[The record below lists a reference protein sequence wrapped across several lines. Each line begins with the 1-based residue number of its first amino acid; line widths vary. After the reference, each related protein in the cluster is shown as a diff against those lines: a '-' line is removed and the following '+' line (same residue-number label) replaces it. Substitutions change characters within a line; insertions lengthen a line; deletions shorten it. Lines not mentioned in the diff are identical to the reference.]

1 MLAGVVLLPALTR
14 MLSDTDYGLVAVAL
28 IVIQFGT
35 ILMGLGLSLSIVRHA
50 ILEESGLPGARG
62 LVVSSLLTAGVICAL
77 GLVSGRWWSGM
88 LLGQPW
94 VLALG
99 LAVLAAAAAAV
110 VANVQALLRAEDRA
124 WLFVALASAGT
135 LIGPLVGILLML
147 TTERTPRAYVVGLAV
162 AYLCAAGYGVVFVM
176 RSGDV
181 LFRRRELGLALKVGL
196 PTIPHQLA
204 LALATGAMV
213 LIATRHYGQES
224 LESGLRA
231 TAWLTVALFIGIVPT
246 YVTSALNNAW
256 APLVMRAPASE
267 RAETINKTAVDIG
280 WIAACGSSVIALL
293 APWFI
298 QIVAPTYPVNT
309 MVPVVATVATVAVLS
324 VTYLASSHLI
334 FVSGRTTG
342 LAISTPISLG
352 VGIVTASVLV
362 GPLGLFGA
370 SSGIVAMY
378 LCLAL
383 STWILSRMVSAD
395 RWSPSVMVPPTAL
408 ALCGALLGGLLPF
421 DGLGAALRVGLSLA
435 VALFGVR
442 VLRRAMRP
450 A

>member
-14 MLSDTDYGLVAVAL
+14 LLSQTSYGLVAVAL

-62 LVVSSLLTAGVICAL
+62 LVISSLLTAGVICAL
-77 GLVSGRWWSGM
+77 GLLTGQWWSGI

-94 VLALG
+94 VPALG

-110 VANVQALLRAEDRA
+110 VANVQALFRAEDRA
-124 WLFVALASAGT
+124 WWFVALAAAGT
-135 LIGPLVGILLML
+135 LLGPLAGILIML
-147 TTERTPRAYVVGLAV
+147 TTERSPRAYLVGLTL
-162 AYLCAAGYGVVFVM
+162 AYLCAAVFGVVFVM
-176 RSGDV
+176 RSGEV
-181 LFRRRELGLALKVGL
+181 LYRRKELGLALKVGL

-213 LIATRHYGQES
+213 LIATHRYGLGASAQ
-224 LESGLRA
+224 
-231 TAWLTVALFIGIVPT
+231 LTVALFIGIVPT
-246 YVTSALNNAW
+246 YITSALNNAW

-267 RAETINKTAVDIG
+267 RGETINTTALDIG
-280 WIAACGSSVIALL
+280 WVAACGSSVVALL
-293 APWFI
+293 APWII
-298 QIVAPTYPVNT
+298 QIVAPPSYSVSVL
-309 MVPVVATVATVAVLS
+309 VPVVAAVSTVAVLS
-324 VTYLASSHLI
+324 VTYLASSHLV

-342 LAISTPISLG
+342 LAISTPISLALG
-352 VGIVTASVLV
+352 VLTAVVLV

-378 LCLAL
+378 VCLAIT
-383 STWILSRMVSAD
+383 TWILSKMVSPD
-395 RWSPSVMVPPTAL
+395 HWSPNVMLRPTAL

-421 DGLGAALRVGLSLA
+421 VGAGAALRVGLSLA
-435 VALFGVR
+435 VTLFGVR
-442 VLRRAMRP
+442 TLRGAMRL

>member
-14 MLSDTDYGLVAVAL
+14 MLLPKDMGLVAVAL

-62 LVVSSLLTAGVICAL
+62 LVVSSLLTAGVIGAL
-77 GLVSGRWWSGM
+77 GLLSGQWWSE
-88 LLGQPW
+88 LILHQPW
-94 VLALG
+94 ALALG
-99 LAVLAAAAAAV
+99 LAVLAATAAAV

-147 TTERTPRAYVVGLAV
+147 TTEKTPRAYVVGLAL
-162 AYLCAAGYGVVFVM
+162 AYLCAAVYGVVFVI
-176 RSGDV
+176 RSGEV
-181 LFRRRELGLALKVGL
+181 LYRRRELGLALKVGL
-196 PTIPHQLA
+196 PTIPHSLA

-213 LIATRHYGQES
+213 LIATRYYGLNNPRAG
-224 LESGLRA
+224 LEASARLY
-231 TAWLTVALFIGIVPT
+231 VALNIAIVPT
-246 YVTSALNNAW
+246 VVTSALNNAW
-256 APLVMRAPASE
+256 APLVMRAPSSE
-267 RAETINKTAVDIG
+267 RGETINKTAVDIG
-280 WIAACGSSVIALL
+280 WIAACVSTGIALL
-293 APWFI
+293 APWAI
-298 QIVAPTYPVNT
+298 RIVAPYPARDL
-309 MVPVVATVATVAVLS
+309 VPVVAVVSTVAVLS
-324 VTYLASSHLI
+324 VTYLASSHLV
-334 FVSGRTTG
+334 FVSGRTTW
-342 LAISTPISLG
+342 LAVSTPISLG
-352 VGIVTASVLV
+352 VGIVTATLLV

-378 LCLAL
+378 LCLAF
-383 STWILSRMVSAD
+383 STWVLSRWVSPD
-395 RWSPSVMVPPTAL
+395 RWSPSVMLPPTAM
-408 ALCGALLGGLLPF
+408 ALGGALLGGLLPF

-442 VLRRAMRP
+442 VLRRAMLP